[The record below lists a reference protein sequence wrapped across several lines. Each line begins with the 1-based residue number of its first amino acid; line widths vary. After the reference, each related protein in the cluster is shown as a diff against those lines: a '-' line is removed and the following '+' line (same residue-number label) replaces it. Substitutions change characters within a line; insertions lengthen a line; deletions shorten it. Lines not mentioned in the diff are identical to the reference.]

1 MTQAWNFAGIQSGVS
16 ELQRSVTTIHQLL
29 DDGKSSLS
37 RLSAVWGGSGS
48 ESFQAVQQR
57 WDATSQEVNSALQSL
72 AHAIGESGQ
81 AMQQTEQGVAG
92 MFGA

>member
-1 MTQAWNFAGIQSGVS
+1 MTQAWNFAGIQAGVS
-16 ELQRSVTTIHQLL
+16 ELNRSVTTIHQLL

-37 RLSAVWGGSGS
+37 RLASAWGGAGA
-48 ESFQAVQQR
+48 ESYQAVQQR
-57 WDATSQEVNSALQSL
+57 WDNTAKEVNESLQALTQ
-72 AHAIGESGQ
+72 AIGESGE